1 MRTLLSVT
9 LAASALALPSLALAY
24 DPRHVFITNRGGQ
37 NVVELD
43 EHFTYVRTWFD
54 GTAFEGLTL
63 SGPSGMAFTPDDSL
77 FLADYGHNRVVALDA
92 SGAFL
97 RAFSTASMGMAV
109 ESIYFD
115 GAGVLYATS
124 FPGNGIVARFDQRGG
139 MLANVVNG
147 PAFTDLGNVNLT
159 EAGDAVLSDYSAMH
173 RGVRE
178 ISGTTGA
185 LLRTFGTDLGRA
197 EDMQIDGGDR
207 IFVSHFEGNEVVVF
221 GPAPMRRELY
231 RFTAPASAGVVM
243 EHPTGIAITHD
254 CHILVGSFTTSAV
267 FVFQHTG
274 DTAPTFERVLRA
286 GSEIPAS
293 ARLSSIESIAVSG
306 LGQPGGFDEFADYVP
321 SCDEPPVP
329 DAGPRPDAG
338 SSTDAAVDV
347 VDARAGS
354 DAGRRNSGV
363 TSGCACT
370 AIGTRASVP
379 QGSLLGGLV
388 LGMLAAY
395 RSARRR
401 RSA

>member
-1 MRTLLSVT
+1 
-9 LAASALALPSLALAY
+9 
-24 DPRHVFITNRGGQ
+24 
-37 NVVELD
+37 
-43 EHFTYVRTWFD
+43 
-54 GTAFEGLTL
+54 
-63 SGPSGMAFTPDDSL
+63 MAFTPDDSL

-92 SGAFL
+92 RGNFL
-97 RAFSTASMGMAV
+97 RAFSTASMGTAV

-124 FPGNGIVARFDQRGG
+124 VPGNGVVARFDQRGG
-139 MLANVVNG
+139 MLPNVING

-159 EAGDAVLSDYSAMH
+159 EAGDAVLSDFSAMR

-207 IFVSHFEGNEVVVF
+207 IFVSHFEGNEIVVF

-231 RFTAPASAGVVM
+231 RFTAPASAGVAM
-243 EHPTGIAITHD
+243 AQPTGIAITHD
-254 CHILVGSFTTSAV
+254 CHILVGSFTSSAV
-267 FVFQHTG
+267 FVFRHVG

-321 SCDEPPVP
+321 SCDEPQTP
-329 DAGPRPDAG
+329 DAGPSPDAG
-338 SSTDAAVDV
+338 PLTDAAVNTP
-347 VDARAGS
+347 DARAAS
-354 DAGRRNSGV
+354 DAGRRSSSV

-370 AIGTRASVP
+370 ATGTGATVPSGALPAGLALAVLAGGRA
-379 QGSLLGGLV
+379 L
-388 LGMLAAY
+388 
-395 RSARRR
+395 RRR